1 MANGDNDD
9 LENKMDQAMGPSDEA
24 KKQAAELK
32 PITEFQRESLKIQ
45 QDMLKKSRERLEVA
59 RKEAE
64 LAGDAIE
71 ANKTSL
77 EIMQEEVRYLQNKAT
92 LLRDNDAEE
101 AKRAEVAIEKLNKRI
116 QLAKEANKV
125 SEAGRSIISSVAAS
139 IGLQNTGLR
148 KQIEMTRNVL
158 GDEEERAKV
167 NAEILQQVKET
178 FDAYNIGLSLL
189 KKVAQSTAIVA
200 YEADRQ
206 RAAFTAT
213 TGITGDLRDQFVGL
227 YRENLD
233 LGLSMAQLSGATQ
246 AMAGGFTE
254 FVALSSET
262 QKSLVQQAATM
273 EKLGVSTTTSA
284 SLVNELTK
292 ALAQTTPEA
301 MATQREISQLGI
313 ALGKGA
319 QTMQEEFLAA
329 LPALSVYGARAE
341 QVFRDLAIQAAETG
355 TSVQQLIGIFGQQMD
370 TFEGSA
376 EVAGKLNA
384 VLGQDLFNST
394 ELLLAT
400 EAERVE
406 IMRDRMAM
414 AGLDFQ
420 NMSKFQQIAVA
431 NAAGFS
437 SAAEA
442 AKVLGNAQSEV
453 AFQVGNL
460 SMTTAELE
468 ERTQDARSVGEK
480 FQFFIESFAL
490 AVEPLANLLAL
501 VGDGLVAMT
510 GTKTGMFALFG
521 GLISLGVGVIST
533 FVKLGRIIRV
543 LPSTLNSAAAAMDR
557 YANSATRAATANA
570 QVRAT
575 NPGPIAPMGVIPSM
589 APPGGTGTNQ
599 TTVVPATGPGRRGT
613 PPAGGRPPAPRARPR
628 IGAGVA
634 GLLSLGAIMGGG
646 AIGQATGNEALGAGL
661 AGAGT
666 GATLGMRFGPY
677 GVAIGA
683 LLGGA
688 LGAGA
693 TLMADGG
700 IVNEPLNAIVGE
712 AGPEAVIPLERLP
725 ETVIPDQ
732 LINNLMDK
740 FDELINATKQSGDK
754 PVHVKTVLN
763 GREMAKAMGKI
774 IDDRVIPKQ

>member
-1 MANGDNDD
+1 
-9 LENKMDQAMGPSDEA
+9 
-24 KKQAAELK
+24 
-32 PITEFQRESLKIQ
+32 
-45 QDMLKKSRERLEVA
+45 
-59 RKEAE
+59 
-64 LAGDAIE
+64 
-71 ANKTSL
+71 
-77 EIMQEEVRYLQNKAT
+77 
-92 LLRDNDAEE
+92 
-101 AKRAEVAIEKLNKRI
+101 
-116 QLAKEANKV
+116 
-125 SEAGRSIISSVAAS
+125 
-139 IGLQNTGLR
+139 
-148 KQIEMTRNVL
+148 
-158 GDEEERAKV
+158 
-167 NAEILQQVKET
+167 
-178 FDAYNIGLSLL
+178 
-189 KKVAQSTAIVA
+189 
-200 YEADRQ
+200 
-206 RAAFTAT
+206 
-213 TGITGDLRDQFVGL
+213 
-227 YRENLD
+227 
-233 LGLSMAQLSGATQ
+233 
-246 AMAGGFTE
+246 
-254 FVALSSET
+254 
-262 QKSLVQQAATM
+262 VQQAATM

-480 FQFFIESFAL
+480 FQFFIESFAV

-533 FVKLGRIIRV
+533 FVNLGRSIRA
-543 LPSTLNSAAAAMDR
+543 LPSVLSQASAAMNQ
-557 YANSATRAATANA
+557 YANSAKQAALANA

-575 NPGPIAPMGVIPSM
+575 SPGPI
-589 APPGGTGTNQ
+589 
-599 TTVVPATGPGRRGT
+599 
-613 PPAGGRPPAPRARPR
+613 
-628 IGAGVA
+628 
-634 GLLSLGAIMGGG
+634 
-646 AIGQATGNEALGAGL
+646 
-661 AGAGT
+661 
-666 GATLGMRFGPY
+666 
-677 GVAIGA
+677 
-683 LLGGA
+683 
-688 LGAGA
+688 
-693 TLMADGG
+693 
-700 IVNEPLNAIVGE
+700 
-712 AGPEAVIPLERLP
+712 
-725 ETVIPDQ
+725 
-732 LINNLMDK
+732 
-740 FDELINATKQSGDK
+740 
-754 PVHVKTVLN
+754 
-763 GREMAKAMGKI
+763 
-774 IDDRVIPKQ
+774 